1 MQQNKL
7 YQVYHH
13 VRSGYGND
21 RDKPEDS
28 FSNIRHKET
37 KIMSYSEKAS
47 KSDLYARVKLAPVN
61 AIQRAVAV
69 NALRDAEAIS
79 NALVWAL
86 SAVRR
91 LFSRAGHGANN
102 LLHNH

>member
-1 MQQNKL
+1 
-7 YQVYHH
+7 
-13 VRSGYGND
+13 
-21 RDKPEDS
+21 
-28 FSNIRHKET
+28 
-37 KIMSYSEKAS
+37 MSKYAEKAS

-69 NALRDAEAIS
+69 NALRDADAIS
-79 NALVWAL
+79 NAIIWAI

-91 LFSRAGHGANN
+91 LASRSGTSASH

>member
-1 MQQNKL
+1 MLN
-7 YQVYHH
+7 
-13 VRSGYGND
+13 
-21 RDKPEDS
+21 
-28 FSNIRHKET
+28 
-37 KIMSYSEKAS
+37 YSEKAY
-47 KSDLYARVKLAPVN
+47 KSDLYARVELAPVN

-79 NALVWAL
+79 NAIVLAM

-91 LFSRAGHGANN
+91 LFGRAGNSANH

>member
-1 MQQNKL
+1 MVN
-7 YQVYHH
+7 
-13 VRSGYGND
+13 
-21 RDKPEDS
+21 
-28 FSNIRHKET
+28 
-37 KIMSYSEKAS
+37 YSEKAS
-47 KSDLYARVKLAPVN
+47 KSDLYARVTLAPVN

-79 NALVWAL
+79 NAIVWAM

-91 LFSRAGHGANN
+91 LVSRAGNGANN

>member
-1 MQQNKL
+1 MLK
-7 YQVYHH
+7 
-13 VRSGYGND
+13 
-21 RDKPEDS
+21 
-28 FSNIRHKET
+28 
-37 KIMSYSEKAS
+37 YSEKAS

-79 NALVWAL
+79 NAIVWAL

-91 LFSRAGHGANN
+91 LFSRTGSGANN
-102 LLHNH
+102 LLHHH